1 MPKRVPDAVDAHDG
15 KVDEPVTIELPDA
28 ARS

>member
-15 KVDEPVTIELPDA
+15 KVDGPVTIELRGADE
-28 ARS
+28 R